1 MLKNFIKRRTQKL
14 KTSKI
19 VKSIVKSSKKQSII
33 SNKFLNEKTKFE
45 ILFKK
50 LRKFRTSIDF
60 ELVSNN
66 LIYYIDI
73 KYRRLCI
80 SNIMKKEIFK
90 LIHDDNAYTSIHKY
104 YNRLIKTLF
113 ISRLS
118 RKIRR
123 YIEYC
128 SSCQLTQIKQHRL
141 YEKLMSIVS
150 SSYSFHIIA
159 INFILILF
167 DNLNIVLIVI
177 DKFSRRIIFIIDK
190 FIYNINQ

>member
-73 KYRRLCI
+73 EYRRLYI
-80 SNIMKKEIFK
+80 SNVMKKK
-90 LIHDDNAYTSIHKY
+90 
-104 YNRLIKTLF
+104 
-113 ISRLS
+113 ISS
-118 RKIRR
+118 
-123 YIEYC
+123 
-128 SSCQLTQIKQHRL
+128 
-141 YEKLMSIVS
+141 
-150 SSYSFHIIA
+150 
-159 INFILILF
+159 
-167 DNLNIVLIVI
+167 
-177 DKFSRRIIFIIDK
+177 
-190 FIYNINQ
+190 